1 MDEKQA
7 ITRKASE
14 TEAKELVEGNDGL
27 DGDCRYCRWLV
38 SFSR

>member
-14 TEAKELVEGNDGL
+14 TEAKELVEGNIRLTVAIAGIV
-27 DGDCRYCRWLV
+27 GGC
-38 SFSR
+38 